1 LPDARLDG
9 AKHLLLSPD
18 GRHLYV
24 AARNDAAIAVL
35 SRDAATGELAFVGN
49 QVEGQVIPG
58 ATGVTTRGL
67 SGVSRLA
74 ISPDGRHVY
83 ASGSLGNALSVFA
96 RDSDTG
102 ALAFLEAE
110 TQGVDDPNDA
120 GGAVLGLER
129 PAGLTVSA
137 DGSQVYVA
145 ARFGNAVVVFD
156 RQSDAAEPRFGELS
170 FRTAYRNGLLGVSG
184 IAGASDL
191 VLSPDGA
198 QLYVAAE
205 ADNGVVRFDRAGD
218 GSLTWRRR
226 FSRGDAGLP
235 GMAGPQSISLS
246 PDGTELYVAG
256 FGDSSLT
263 IFERLVTGDTA
274 GTLRPLQ
281 TLFDEEGAV
290 FNMGGPVA
298 VVPSADDRQVY
309 VVASTD
315 SSIVV
320 FRRLQSERIFSD
332 GFEVVLP

>member
-1 LPDARLDG
+1 
-9 AKHLLLSPD
+9 
-18 GRHLYV
+18 
-24 AARNDAAIAVL
+24 
-35 SRDAATGELAFVGN
+35 
-49 QVEGQVIPG
+49 
-58 ATGVTTRGL
+58 
-67 SGVSRLA
+67 
-74 ISPDGRHVY
+74 
-83 ASGSLGNALSVFA
+83 
-96 RDSDTG
+96 
-102 ALAFLEAE
+102 
-110 TQGVDDPNDA
+110 
-120 GGAVLGLER
+120 VLGLER